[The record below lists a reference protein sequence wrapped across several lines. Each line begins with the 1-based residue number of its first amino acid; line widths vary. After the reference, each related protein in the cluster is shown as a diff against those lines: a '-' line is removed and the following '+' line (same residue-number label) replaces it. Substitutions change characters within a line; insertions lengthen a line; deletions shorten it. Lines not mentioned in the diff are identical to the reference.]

1 MVQHHTG
8 DSFIKIVYAKVR
20 SNGRIEMV
28 PLKLHVDGSIEY
40 INDTLHA
47 NLTIY

>member
-28 PLKLHVDGSIEY
+28 PLNLMLMVPLS
-40 INDTLHA
+40 TLMT
-47 NLTIY
+47 LYMPI